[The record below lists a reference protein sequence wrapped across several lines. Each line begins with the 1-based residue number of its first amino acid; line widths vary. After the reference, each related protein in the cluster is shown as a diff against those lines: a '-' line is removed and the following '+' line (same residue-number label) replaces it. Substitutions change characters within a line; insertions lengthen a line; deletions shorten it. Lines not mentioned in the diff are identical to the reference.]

1 MNNLTPSTPSY
12 IFGYWRPWKENS
24 NAVDSYLDYAKDVSL
39 AKYSADV
46 VGNYINE
53 ASEEQIQAINDLGE
67 IIGEGMEVLS
77 SQLTDIN
84 DNLRFLNRNMDI
96 QIEQQKLSNLLLQNI
111 AELLRVP
118 DSEKERQ
125 HSIELGIKFFMN
137 AQMDSDLYTDALEE
151 LLKAESLMKQ
161 DYFVLHR
168 IGCIYL
174 HVPKHINPEKALDY
188 FTKAAKYAS
197 VESDPKATKLANML
211 YQKKFPYT
219 DSVKNINEIT
229 NVYQTDSIRKTGGI
243 SLLVAD
249 SYEKAAFSAYILGR
263 FDDAVNYQ
271 SKAFN
276 FNATPQNS
284 FLLAKYL
291 ARIGNIKETLQNLD
305 NCIDQLPSLVIAIFK
320 EIDLIN
326 QPEVVKLI
334 AEKNHFVNNKINCLI
349 TKLIRFDSAKT
360 DKIKNELTELFTK
373 SYEIKV
379 AYLVCFCKALD
390 VVNSDFGKL
399 ISKIDKLI
407 NEIHDY
413 NYITFDEKKINY
425 IIDDLERAKSLTK
438 EKMLESFEKSK
449 KEIDSDM
456 LKIGAQ
462 YAGGIVIYLNASGK
476 HGLVCADVDF
486 NQAIY
491 GFVDRREDIFDL
503 FEDEEKSFNKREEE
517 QRLKE
522 IKGDGIADGSGM
534 ANTKKML
541 DVGGWF
547 VKKGFF
553 GIESKIPAPTA
564 ARVCLESNYNGY
576 NDWYLPTLKELQ
588 LIFLEKELIGNLKEE
603 FGEFYWSSTESE
615 YVSWNTSACIAF
627 NHGSKYNKEKD
638 TTHNVRAVRAF

>member
-1 MNNLTPSTPSY
+1 MNYITPSAPSY
-12 IFGYWRPWKENS
+12 VFGYWRPWKENS
-24 NAVDSYLDYAKDVSL
+24 NALDSYLDYAKDVSL

-125 HSIELGIKFFMN
+125 HSIELGIKFFVN

-197 VESDPKATKLANML
+197 VESDPKAIKLANVL
-211 YQKKFPYT
+211 NQKT
-219 DSVKNINEIT
+219 SNINSSKNINEIT
-229 NVYQTDSIRKTGGI
+229 NVYQTDSI

-271 SKAFN
+271 SKAFK

-305 NCIDQLPSLVIAIFK
+305 NCIDQLPSLVIAVFK
-320 EIDLIN
+320 EIDLID

-334 AEKNHFVNNKINCLI
+334 TEKNYFVNNKINILI
-349 TKLIRFDSAKT
+349 DKLIKFNFSKT
-360 DKIKNELTELFTK
+360 DKIIKELTELYIK

-379 AYLVCFCKALD
+379 AYLVCFYKALD
-390 VVNSDFGKL
+390 IIIFDFDKL
-399 ISKIDKLI
+399 ISNIDELI
-407 NEIHDY
+407 NEIQNS
-413 NYITFDEKKINY
+413 NYITFDEKKINN
-425 IIDDLERAKSLTK
+425 IIEDLERAKSLTK

-462 YAGGIVIYLNASGK
+462 YAGGIVFYLDRSGK
-476 HGLVCADVDF
+476 HGLVCADKNFEKTIWVGEDGDESRIDANF
-486 NQAIY
+486 N
-491 GFVDRREDIFDL
+491 
-503 FEDEEKSFNKREEE
+503 
-517 QRLKE
+517 
-522 IKGDGIADGSGM
+522 GIADGTGIS
-534 ANTKKML
+534 NTKKIVEL
-541 DVGGWF
+541 ASWY
-547 VKKGFF
+547 KEKGFF
-553 GIESKIPAPTA
+553 STTKKPVKTA
-564 ARVCLESNYNGY
+564 ARLCFESNYNGF
-576 NDWYLPTLKELQ
+576 NDWYLPTKDELN
-588 LIFLEKELIGNLKEE
+588 LIYINKNKI
-603 FGEFYWSSTESE
+603 GEFESGNYWSSSQEDW
-615 YVSWNTSACIAF
+615 YVWVQYLSQ
-627 NHGSKYNKEKD
+627 GVQSKLPIRYCREFKWEK
-638 TTHNVRAVRAF
+638 NVRAIRAF

>member
-1 MNNLTPSTPSY
+1 MNYITPSAPSY
-12 IFGYWRPWKENS
+12 VFGYWRPWKENS
-24 NAVDSYLDYAKDVSL
+24 NALDSYLDYAKDVSL

-125 HSIELGIKFFMN
+125 HSIELGIKFFVN

-197 VESDPKATKLANML
+197 VESDPKAIKLANVL
-211 YQKKFPYT
+211 NQKT
-219 DSVKNINEIT
+219 SNINSSKNINEIT
-229 NVYQTDSIRKTGGI
+229 SVYQTDSI

-271 SKAFN
+271 SKAFK

-334 AEKNHFVNNKINCLI
+334 AEKNYFVNNKINSLI

-360 DKIKNELTELFTK
+360 DIIKNELTELFTK
-373 SYEIKV
+373 SYETKV
-379 AYLVCFCKALD
+379 AYLVYFYKALD
-390 VVNSDFGKL
+390 IVNSDFDKL

-407 NEIHDY
+407 NEIQNS

-425 IIDDLERAKSLTK
+425 IIEDLERAKILSK
-438 EKMLESFEKSK
+438 EKMLESFEKST
-449 KEIDSDM
+449 KEIDSDI
-456 LKIGAQ
+456 LKIGSQ
-462 YAGGIVIYLNASGK
+462 YAGGIVIYLDESRK
-476 HGLVCADVDF
+476 LGLVCADIDF
-486 NQAIY
+486 SQAIY
-491 GFVDRREDIFDL
+491 GFVDRHESIFEEVVDL
-503 FEDEEKSFNKREEE
+503 FEHEETTIKKSKEE

-522 IKGDGIADGSGM
+522 INGDGIADGSGM

-541 DVGGWF
+541 EVGGWF
-547 VKKGFF
+547 VEKGFL
-553 GIESKIPAPTA
+553 GNKWKIPAPTA

-576 NDWYLPTLKELQ
+576 NDWYLPTFKELQ
-588 LIFLEKELIGNLKEE
+588 LIFSKKKIIPNLKEE
-603 FGEFYWSSTESE
+603 MKEFYWSSTEGE
-615 YVSWNTSACIAF
+615 YVSWNNAKCIEF
-627 NHGSKYNKEKD
+627 DYGGRYNKEKD
-638 TTHNVRAVRAF
+638 TTHNVRAVRAFYF

>member
-1 MNNLTPSTPSY
+1 MNNITPSTPSY
-12 IFGYWRPWKENS
+12 VFGYWRPWKENS
-24 NAVDSYLDYAKDVSL
+24 NAVDSYLGYAKDVSL

-46 VGNYINE
+46 VGNYISE

-125 HSIELGIKFFMN
+125 HSIELGIKFFVN

-174 HVPKHINPEKALDY
+174 HVSKHINPEKALDY

-197 VESDPKATKLANML
+197 VESDPKAIKLANVL
-211 YQKKFPYT
+211 NQKT
-219 DSVKNINEIT
+219 SNINSSKNINEIT
-229 NVYQTDSIRKTGGI
+229 SVYQTDSI

-271 SKAFN
+271 SKAFK

-291 ARIGNIKETLQNLD
+291 ARIGKIKETLQNLD
-305 NCIDQLPSLVIAIFK
+305 NCIDQLPSLVIAVFK

-334 AEKNHFVNNKINCLI
+334 AEKNYFVNNKINSLI

-360 DKIKNELTELFTK
+360 DIIKNELTELFTK
-373 SYEIKV
+373 SYETKV
-379 AYLVCFCKALD
+379 AYLVYFYKALD
-390 VVNSDFGKL
+390 IVNSDFDKL

-407 NEIHDY
+407 NEIQNS
-413 NYITFDEKKINY
+413 NYITFDEKKINN
-425 IIDDLERAKSLTK
+425 IIEDLERAKSLTK

-449 KEIDSDM
+449 KEIDFDM

-462 YAGGIVIYLNASGK
+462 YAGGIVFYLDRSGK
-476 HGLVCADVDF
+476 HGLVCADKNFEKTVWVGEYQDGDESRIGANF
-486 NQAIY
+486 NGI
-491 GFVDRREDIFDL
+491 
-503 FEDEEKSFNKREEE
+503 S
-517 QRLKE
+517 
-522 IKGDGIADGSGM
+522 DGTGIS
-534 ANTKKML
+534 NTKKIVEL
-541 DVGGWF
+541 ASWY
-547 VKKGFF
+547 KEKGFF
-553 GIESKIPAPTA
+553 STTKKPAQTA
-564 ARVCLESNYNGY
+564 ARLCFESNYNGF
-576 NDWYLPTLKELQ
+576 NDWYLPTKDELN
-588 LIFLEKELIGNLKEE
+588 LIYINKNKI
-603 FGEFYWSSTESE
+603 GEFESGEYWSSSQEDR
-615 YVSWNTSACIAF
+615 YVWVQYLSQGVQTKVPIHMNEW
-627 NHGSKYNKEKD
+627 KK
-638 TTHNVRAVRAF
+638 NVRAIRAF

>member
-1 MNNLTPSTPSY
+1 
-12 IFGYWRPWKENS
+12 
-24 NAVDSYLDYAKDVSL
+24 
-39 AKYSADV
+39 
-46 VGNYINE
+46 
-53 ASEEQIQAINDLGE
+53 
-67 IIGEGMEVLS
+67 
-77 SQLTDIN
+77 
-84 DNLRFLNRNMDI
+84 
-96 QIEQQKLSNLLLQNI
+96 
-111 AELLRVP
+111 
-118 DSEKERQ
+118 
-125 HSIELGIKFFMN
+125 
-137 AQMDSDLYTDALEE
+137 MDSDLYADALEE

-197 VESDPKATKLANML
+197 VESDSKAIKLANVL
-211 YQKKFPYT
+211 NQKT
-219 DSVKNINEIT
+219 SNINSSKNINEIT
-229 NVYQTDSIRKTGGI
+229 SVYKTDSI

-249 SYEKAAFSAYILGR
+249 SYEKAAFSAYVLGR

-271 SKAFN
+271 SKAFK

-291 ARIGNIKETLQNLD
+291 ARIGNIKEALQNLD
-305 NCIDQLPSLVIAIFK
+305 NCINQLPSLVIAVFK

-334 AEKNHFVNNKINCLI
+334 AEKNYFVNNKINSLI
-349 TKLIRFDSAKT
+349 TKLIGFDSTKT

-379 AYLVCFCKALD
+379 AYLVCFYKALD
-390 VVNSDFGKL
+390 IVNSDFDKL

-407 NEIHDY
+407 NEIQ
-413 NYITFDEKKINY
+413 NSIYITFDNKKINN
-425 IIDDLERAKSLTK
+425 IIEDLERTK
-438 EKMLESFEKSK
+438 GLSIEKMLESFEKSE

-456 LKIGAQ
+456 LKIGSQ
-462 YAGGIVIYLNASGK
+462 YAGGIVIYLDESRK
-476 HGLVCADVDF
+476 HGLVCADIDF
-486 NQAIY
+486 SQAIY
-491 GFVDRREDIFDL
+491 GFVDRHESIFDL
-503 FEDEEKSFNKREEE
+503 FEHEETTINKSKEE

-541 DVGGWF
+541 EVGGWD
-547 VKKGFF
+547 VKKGFL
-553 GIESKIPAPTA
+553 GNESKIPAPTA

-588 LIFLEKELIGNLKEE
+588 LIFSKKKIIGNLKEKSN
-603 FGEFYWSSTESE
+603 EFYWSSTESE
-615 YVSWNTSACIAF
+615 YVSWNTSACIEF
-627 NHGSKYNKEKD
+627 NYGVKYYKEKD
-638 TTHNVRAVRAF
+638 ATHNVRAIRAFYF